1 MSVSVKIS
9 SYRELLMI
17 FHFFLIIYSTTYELK
32 LHLNCYDIT
41 SIIEIEKT
49 PTKERIKEIAKN
61 KMDKIESKMKEVMA
75 AKRKS
80 LGAEKRKK
88 ADTSVRFGD
97 V

>member
-49 PTKERIKEIAKN
+49 PTKDRIKEIAKT
-61 KMDKIESKMKEVMA
+61 KMDKIESKMKEVMDA
-75 AKRKS
+75 RRNI
-80 LGAEKRKK
+80 LDAEKRK
-88 ADTSVRFGD
+88 TSGYSICFASI
-97 V
+97 